1 MQKAMQ
7 CALVL
12 LLTGTPAPAMKGM
25 ANAAAGNVETPE
37 AQMTLRSASDGADGW
52 TLLWS
57 PPGELY
63 RRPIADPHRSG
74 FGLVYGNY
82 IDPETPQAGDSR
94 LLIRMGGSYGLFRI
108 HAPASPGKGYQVD
121 IGANFLGQ
129 FDVDHSLDNIGW
141 DGIYHLTFTWAD
153 GEGLALKLGIL
164 HDSSHV
170 GDEYAERTGRRRLG
184 YTREEAVLGV
194 SRSLPKG
201 WRVYGEA
208 GRAYHRSNKEEM
220 GLWRAQ
226 SGLDYE
232 SPYPVWGGAMAW
244 YAALNC
250 SAYQE
255 NKWHG
260 NTALQAGVVLP
271 QEEIGRRYRFGIEYY
286 RGRSPIGEFFRNK
299 ESVIGIG
306 LWWDL

>member
-1 MQKAMQ
+1 MRKTLQ
-7 CALVL
+7 CALVIFL
-12 LLTGTPAPAMKGM
+12 AGTLIPAVNGM
-25 ANAAAGNVETPE
+25 ASAVEGNAETSD
-37 AQMTLRSASDGADGW
+37 AQRTPRSDSDGADGW

-57 PPGELY
+57 PPDELY

-74 FGLVYGNY
+74 FAFTYGQFMDSE
-82 IDPETPQAGDSR
+82 IKQAGDSR
-94 LLIRMGGSYGLFRI
+94 LLIRMGGSYGLLRL
-108 HAPASPGKGYQVD
+108 HAPGSPNRGYQLD

-141 DGIYHLTFTWAD
+141 DGIYNLTFTWSD
-153 GEGLALKLGIL
+153 GEGLALKLGTL

-170 GDEYAERTGRRRLG
+170 GDEYAERTGRRRFG

-201 WRVYGEA
+201 WRAYGEA
-208 GRAYHRSNKEEM
+208 WRAYHLSNKEEM

-226 SGLDYE
+226 AGVDYE
-232 SPYPVWGGAMAW
+232 SPYRAWGGAMAW

-255 NKWHG
+255 NDWHR
-260 NTALQAGVVLP
+260 NTTFQAGVVLP
-271 QEEIGRRYRFGIEYY
+271 QEELGRRYRFGIEYY
-286 RGRSPIGEFFRNK
+286 RGRSLISEFFRNK
-299 ESVIGIG
+299 ESVIGFG
-306 LWWDL
+306 FWWDL